1 MPELPS
7 IEFRVGSD
15 VARDG
20 MFIERDLV
28 DGAHRRTVYEILYF
42 DHLGNVSFTAYERV
56 ELPLER
62 MEEFISAA
70 RVRLPCGAQE
80 PVHELSGR
88 DGESCDESRRRG
100 SSLGYSWAR
109 FRSRRGVAGSA

>member
-20 MFIERDLV
+20 MFLERDLV
-28 DGAHRRTVYEILYF
+28 DGAHRRTVCEIF
-42 DHLGNVSFTAYERV
+42 CSDHRGNFSFTAYERL
-56 ELPLER
+56 ELRLER
-62 MEEFISAA
+62 MEEFISTA
-70 RVRLPCGAQE
+70 RARLPRGAYE
-80 PVHELSGR
+80 TVHELSGR